1 MQYPLTEKIGHPDL
15 LVGRSKEFDFFGKW
29 IAKMPKR
36 LSKSHVILARRK
48 SGKTSFIQRLFN
60 QLWSANGQVIPFY
73 YHVREHKLW
82 YPEFAKQYY
91 GVFASQYIS
100 FLERDEEL
108 VSKPLTL
115 EKIREYGLAKSIHV
129 LADDVASILAD
140 EAKGSYDSMWET
152 AYNAPHRLA
161 SLFDQR
167 ILVMID
173 EFQYLSTFIYRDK
186 ECERAH
192 DETIPGSYHHVVESK
207 VAPMLVTGSYISWL
221 LEIASKY
228 LEAGRLSDWYMT
240 PYLPPEEGLQAVYTY
255 AEIYEEPITNETAAL
270 INELCMSDPFFI
282 SCVIQSKYEGRDL
295 LTEEGVIGAVNYE
308 ITHRRSE
315 MSKAW
320 GEYIYM
326 ALQKIN
332 DLNGKKLLLFL
343 SKHNDRDWTP
353 RELKN
358 ELALD
363 LSESDIQRKLE
374 LLVEADLLEQGQSD
388 IQYHGLRDGTLYLI
402 LRNRFEMEIATSE
415 PEPADLRPEFQ
426 EEIVKLKADK
436 RRLQGLLNHLSGIM
450 AERQLALEFR
460 HRKKF
465 TLADYFSGVQDSAP
479 LQIVSV
485 KERYPFQQADGKNW
499 EFDVLAVCTDGRE
512 VLVEVKKTKEKM
524 GLKEVKEFASK
535 ATAYQQ
541 IYHDKQLLLAY
552 LSLGGFTDE
561 ARQFCETQ
569 GIGLAEQIAY
579 EVLGG

>member
-1 MQYPLTEKIGHPDL
+1 MQYPLIEKIGHPDL

-48 SGKTSFIQRLFN
+48 SGKTAFIQRLFN

-73 YHVREHKLW
+73 YNVKERRIW
-82 YPEFAKQYY
+82 YPEFAKDYY
-91 GVFASQYIS
+91 CIFASQYIS
-100 FLERDEEL
+100 FLERDEQL
-108 VSKPLTL
+108 VNNSLTL
-115 EKIREYGLAKSIHV
+115 EEIREYGLAKSVTV
-129 LADDVASILAD
+129 LVHDVESIFQH
-140 EAKGSYDSMWET
+140 EAHRNYSLMWDT
-152 AYNAPHRLA
+152 ACTAPHRFA
-161 SLFDQR
+161 SLYDQR

-173 EFQYLSTFIYRDK
+173 EFQYLTTFIYADPELK
-186 ECERAH
+186 NALI
-192 DETIPGSYHHVVESK
+192 DSMPGSYHDLSESK
-207 VAPMLVTGSYISWL
+207 IAPMLVTGSYISWL
-221 LEIASKY
+221 LEITSKY
-228 LEAGRLSDWYMT
+228 LEAGRLSDWYMP
-240 PYLPPEEGLQAVYTY
+240 PYLPTEEGLQAVYTY

-282 SCVIQSKYEGRDL
+282 SCVIQSKYDGRDL
-295 LTEEGVIGAVNYE
+295 LTEIGVVDTVNYE

-315 MSKAW
+315 MFKTWA
-320 GEYIYM
+320 EYIHL

-343 SKHNDRDWTP
+343 SKHNERDWTP
-353 RELKN
+353 RELKQ
-358 ELALD
+358 ELHLE

-465 TLADYFSGVQDSAP
+465 TLADYFSGVQDSTP

-499 EFDVLAVCTDGRE
+499 EFDVLAVCADGRE
-512 VLVEVKKTKEKM
+512 ILVEVKKTKEKI
-524 GLKEVKEFASK
+524 GLAEVKEFATK

-541 IYHDKQLLLAY
+541 IYPAKQLLLAY

-561 ARQFCETQ
+561 ARQFCEAQ
-569 GIGLAEQIAY
+569 AIGLAEQIAY
-579 EVLGG
+579 EVTA